1 MDIFMEQLVPK
12 KKDLKDKCLI
22 ALIIVA
28 AIVLTIVLGIITM
41 SLSFQPQGQQPSP
54 VTSMASSFGLLFIAG
69 VWYGAYYLINSLSVE
84 FEYIVTNSE
93 IDIDK
98 IMSKKR
104 RKRLVTIDIKNASLM
119 ARTDDEN
126 NNSVYKNIPSD
137 VKVLNFSAMSENGYT
152 YFIDCTIDEKR
163 TIVLWQP
170 TSKIVD
176 SLWKFNPK
184 AVKKNMI

>member
-1 MDIFMEQLVPK
+1 MEQLVPR
-12 KKDLKDKCLI
+12 KKDLKDKCII
-22 ALIIVA
+22 ALIIIA
-28 AIVLTIVLGIITM
+28 AIILTMVLGTLTL
-41 SLSFQPQGQQPSP
+41 SLLFGPSNGQRLLPIA
-54 VTSMASSFGLLFIAG
+54 SMASSLGWLAIAG
-69 VWYGAYYLINSLSVE
+69 VWYGAYYLINSFNVE
-84 FEYIVTNSE
+84 YEYIITNNE

-104 RKRLVTIDIKNASLM
+104 RKRLVTIDIKNASVM
-119 ARTDDEN
+119 ARIDDED

-137 VKVLNFSAMSENGYT
+137 VNVLNFSPMSENGYT
-152 YFIDCTIDEKR
+152 YFIDCTVDQKR

>member
-1 MDIFMEQLVPK
+1 MDVFMEQLVPK

-22 ALIIVA
+22 ALIVIA
-28 AIVLTIVLGIITM
+28 AIFLTMVLGILTM
-41 SLSFQPQGQQPSP
+41 SMGMSAQQQSP
-54 VTSMASSFGLLFIAG
+54 VGSMASSLGLLLIAG
-69 VWYGAYYLINSLSVE
+69 VWYGAYHLINSRSVE

-104 RKRLVTIDIKNASLM
+104 RKRMASIDIKNASVM
-119 ARTDDEN
+119 ARIDDEN
-126 NNSVYKNIPSD
+126 NNSVYKNMPEG
-137 VKVLNFSAMSENGYT
+137 VKVLNFSAMSENSYT
-152 YFIDCTIDEKR
+152 YFIDCTVEDKR

-170 TSKIVD
+170 TSRIVD